1 MNALTN
7 LRESMGSFSATEQR
21 VAAFIIDNASELPNT
36 SISTVASECQTSK
49 SMVVQMC
56 KKAGYKGFKD
66 LCNKLSVDLALSS
79 HRDKATEYRDIH
91 PDCTVDQICHITMRK
106 EIESLQNTL
115 DLLDAGQMEAAV
127 DALLG
132 ARRIHLFGVG
142 NSAVV
147 ALDMHN
153 KLQRIGLDSHFSQDT
168 HCQLTAAST
177 LIDEDCAVVFSYD
190 GMTRD
195 MIDAMRYALESGA
208 TVISITRYRQNP
220 ISEKADIALYV
231 AASESLVR
239 SAAMSSRL
247 AMLTMVDMLFS
258 CVASKIH
265 DEIVGLLNRTAG
277 IIRDIKK

>member
-1 MNALTN
+1 MNALIH
-7 LRESMGSFSATEQR
+7 LRESMDSFSATERR
-21 VAAFIIDNASELPNT
+21 VAVFILTNADDLPSI
-36 SISTVASECQTSK
+36 SISTVAGECQTSK

-66 LCNKLSVDLALSS
+66 LCNKLSVDLALSA
-79 HRDKATEYRDIH
+79 RQEMAADYRDIH

-106 EIESLQNTL
+106 EIDSLQNTL
-115 DLLDAGQMEAAV
+115 DMLDAERVEAAV
-127 DALLG
+127 DILLG

-177 LIDEDCAVVFSYD
+177 MIDKDCAVVFSYD
-190 GMTRD
+190 GTTRD
-195 MIDAMRYALESGA
+195 MIDVMRYAREGGA
-208 TVISITRYRQNP
+208 TVISITRYRPSP
-220 ISEKADIALYV
+220 ISDAADIALYV
-231 AASESLVR
+231 AAGESLVR

-258 CVASKIH
+258 CVASKSH
-265 DEIVGLLNRTAG
+265 DEIIGFLNRTAG
-277 IIRDIKK
+277 IIKDVKK